1 LSRTAG
7 AGARDADANAEGTHP
22 GQDAVAIVRARAG
35 RRHDERRTTA
45 QTESTEADLK
55 TIRDAVELSHAV
67 TAWIIMK
74 PQHWLNLAY
83 ASATSIAIVL
93 AWLIVGK

>member
-1 LSRTAG
+1 M
-7 AGARDADANAEGTHP
+7 
-22 GQDAVAIVRARAG
+22 RARAG
-35 RRHDERRTTA
+35 RRRDEPRIATQA
-45 QTESTEADLK
+45 KSTETDLK
-55 TIRDAVELSHAV
+55 AIRDIMELSHAA
-67 TAWIIMK
+67 TAWVIMK

>member
-1 LSRTAG
+1 MPWRLRLSMR
-7 AGARDADANAEGTHP
+7 
-22 GQDAVAIVRARAG
+22 
-35 RRHDERRTTA
+35 
-45 QTESTEADLK
+45 
-55 TIRDAVELSHAV
+55 
-67 TAWIIMK
+67 

>member
-1 LSRTAG
+1 M
-7 AGARDADANAEGTHP
+7 
-22 GQDAVAIVRARAG
+22 
-35 RRHDERRTTA
+35 
-45 QTESTEADLK
+45 
-55 TIRDAVELSHAV
+55 ELSHAV
-67 TAWIIMK
+67 AAWIFMK

>member
-1 LSRTAG
+1 M
-7 AGARDADANAEGTHP
+7 
-22 GQDAVAIVRARAG
+22 
-35 RRHDERRTTA
+35 
-45 QTESTEADLK
+45 
-55 TIRDAVELSHAV
+55 ELSHAV